1 MEEIKSF
8 VTTLASMIILITA
21 IELISPD
28 NGMKKYVKFVL
39 GAILIAVMI
48 SPIISFISSGEEV
61 LSKKIEEYIDVTNN
75 KSIETNSEYNE
86 NTTELAFKQ
95 SLEENCKRLLKEKF
109 KDLDFESTIDCEID
123 MQNITYSIKKVEI
136 GVKNKEVSKIEKIII
151 NRNDESTEVSSQEDR
166 VENQDE
172 IIDYL
177 SVTLNIT
184 KDNIRVYKIN

>member
-8 VTTLASMIILITA
+8 VITLVSMIILITA

-48 SPIISFISSGEEV
+48 SPIISFISSGEDG
-61 LSKKIEEYIDVTNN
+61 LSKKIEEYIDVANN

-86 NTTELAFKQ
+86 NTTELVFKQ

-123 MQNITYSIKKVEI
+123 MKNITYSINKVYI
-136 GVKNKEVSKIEKIII
+136 GVKNKEISTIKKIII
-151 NRNDESTEVSSQEDR
+151 NRNNESTEVSSQEDT

>member
-8 VTTLASMIILITA
+8 VITLVSMIILITA

-48 SPIISFISSGEEV
+48 SPIISFISSGEDG
-61 LSKKIEEYIDVTNN
+61 LSKKIEEYIDVANN

-123 MQNITYSIKKVEI
+123 MKNITYSINKVDI
-136 GVKNKEVSKIEKIII
+136 GVKNKEISTIKKIII
-151 NRNDESTEVSSQEDR
+151 NRNDESTEVSSQEDT
-166 VENQDE
+166 VENKDE

-184 KDNIRVYKIN
+184 KDNIKVYKIN